1 MIMVNYKICVVI
13 PTYNSG
19 SFINSIFDSI
29 KAQSI
34 GFDDIQVIF
43 ADDKSDDDYTLDL
56 LKSLDEEYS
65 NVTSVFMDENS
76 GFPGTGRNTGLKL
89 SESKYI
95 IFSDHDDTYNSDAF
109 EVMYNA
115 AEDENADMLITN
127 YYKVYGDEKKKVE
140 TVFDR
145 QNIVINDFKDDLRI
159 FDLDPAIWCKLFR
172 RDFLIENDIYFL
184 ERMLGE
190 DLYVFIKSAVL
201 SNCTV
206 YLDDFYG
213 YNYYIRNEK
222 GNKSTIHIRNKKY
235 LGKMVEGYH
244 KLDEFLTDFD
254 LEEYYSNI
262 FNMHFVY
269 WITSLM
275 LSDISDEDKADLVKS
290 NNDLLKKQVA
300 INPGFG
306 EKIYSSLTKPI
317 LEDDYKK
324 VVKNLNSTRRYRRIA
339 GKISKVLS
347 R

>member
-1 MIMVNYKICVVI
+1 MLKYKICVVI

-29 KAQSI
+29 MAQSI
-34 GFDDIQVIF
+34 GFDNIQVIF
-43 ADDKSDDDYTLDL
+43 ADDKSDDEYTLNL
-56 LKSLDEEYS
+56 LETLDKKYS
-65 NVTSVFMDENS
+65 NVTSVFMDTNS

-89 SESKYI
+89 SESEYI
-95 IFSDHDDTYNSDAF
+95 IFSDHDDSYNPDAF
-109 EVMYNA
+109 EVMYDNA
-115 AEDENADMLITN
+115 KGENADMLITN
-127 YYKVYGDEKKKVE
+127 YYKVYGDVKKEVE
-140 TVFDR
+140 TVFGG
-145 QNIVINDFKDDLRI
+145 QNIVVNNFRKDLRL

-172 RDFLIENDIYFL
+172 RDFLIENDISFL
-184 ERMLGE
+184 EGMLGE

-206 YLDDFYG
+206 YLDDFYS
-213 YNYYIRNEK
+213 YNYNIRDEE

-244 KLDEFLTDFD
+244 KLDEFLTDSN

-269 WITSLM
+269 WLTSLM
-275 LSDISDEDKADLVKS
+275 LSDISDEDKEDLIKS

-324 VVKNLNSTRRYRRIA
+324 VVKNLNSTKRYRKIV
-339 GKISKVLS
+339 GKISNVLS